1 MDYGIQMYSVR
12 DITAQNMEG
21 ALKAVA
27 EMGYRYVEFA
37 GFFGLSAE
45 TVKGWLDKYGLT
57 VSGTHTGLRE
67 LDEDFEGAVKYHK
80 TIGNTNIIIP
90 GHDLSSQEKID
101 DFVEKVNR
109 YQPLLEKE
117 GISLGYHN
125 HSHEFIPNA
134 DGSEIHEQLVW
145 RTNLNI
151 EIDTFWYFNATGKAA
166 TGIMDRL
173 KDRIRVMYHS
183 WGCKPIMEGN
193 TCKGVIFE
201 SKEGRKA
208 VLAKVVIDATGDA
221 DLCRLSG
228 APTSSAIDD
237 ECRCGS
243 TALVYRIGGYSATK
257 YSQWRAT
264 HGEEARAMGQKIRD
278 IHGFMSG
285 LMSGATDTVGWV
297 NNWQP
302 KRDCSKIADQ
312 TATEMGTRLKL
323 RQVLDCYRTMCPE
336 VFEDAF
342 IYDIAPQLGTRGSHR
357 IVGEVVIGSNDWAF
371 PKEYDDTIAW
381 HCTVDTLNDNAPIEI
396 PYRAI
401 LPQKVDNL
409 LAPGRHI
416 SADAVAIDNVNLIP
430 QCVGTGQAAGVA
442 AAVAVAEGSTA
453 HTVNVKKVQDILA
466 GEQDVPLPRNEHTD
480 KSYTECLVEHEYGL
494 YTEAAKK
501 ARETQDAAGT
511 YRHWSLTGGAGNTDR
526 AKG

>member
-1 MDYGIQMYSVR
+1 MAKTYLEPQNVVPVYDECDVLVVGGGAAGHSAAIAAARAGCKNVILMERYGYCGGDVTGGYVLLIPSCSFHEKVYVRGLQQEWFDRLSKIPGACYGPPDSDIGSHDPELLKKWGACGGTTRIEPARVERGWMLDPTQTKIEMDIM
-12 DITAQNMEG
+12 
-21 ALKAVA
+21 
-27 EMGYRYVEFA
+27 
-37 GFFGLSAE
+37 
-45 TVKGWLDKYGLT
+45 
-57 VSGTHTGLRE
+57 
-67 LDEDFEGAVKYHK
+67 LDE
-80 TIGNTNIIIP
+80 
-90 GHDLSSQEKID
+90 
-101 DFVEKVNR
+101 
-109 YQPLLEKE
+109 
-117 GISLGYHN
+117 
-125 HSHEFIPNA
+125 
-134 DGSEIHEQLVW
+134 
-145 RTNLNI
+145 
-151 EIDTFWYFNATGKAA
+151 
-166 TGIMDRL
+166 L

-228 APTSSAIDD
+228 APTSNAIDD